1 MRVFLEGSFMTSR
14 HMIDLD
20 SLSLEEIQKILDLAK
35 IIMDKPK
42 YFYDS
47 CHGLLMA
54 TLFYE
59 PSTRTQMSFQS
70 AMLKLGG
77 QLIGFSNP
85 VNSSVSKGES
95 LKDTVRVVS
104 NYADILVMRNP
115 IEGSAYAASLYS
127 KSPVI
132 NAGDGGHLHPT
143 QTLADLVTLSH
154 EKGRLSD
161 LTIGLCGDMKN
172 GRTVHSLVKALSKYK
187 NNKFVMIST
196 PELQMPEYII
206 DILKKSGCEYSFSS
220 SLEEAISSLDVLYM
234 TRIQQERFK
243 SEEEYERQKGV
254 YVLDEEKMK
263 LAKKDL
269 VVLHPLPRVDEITV
283 GVDDDSRAKY
293 FEQTEYGM
301 YARMALIILMLENR
315 GGKVPEKTYS
325 THDKQCKNPR
335 CVTNSESYVPHL
347 FYENGGKLV
356 CKYCDSE
363 TEE

>member
-1 MRVFLEGSFMTSR
+1 
-14 HMIDLD
+14 
-20 SLSLEEIQKILDLAK
+20 
-35 IIMDKPK
+35 
-42 YFYDS
+42 
-47 CHGLLMA
+47 
-54 TLFYE
+54 
-59 PSTRTQMSFQS
+59 
-70 AMLKLGG
+70 
-77 QLIGFSNP
+77 
-85 VNSSVSKGES
+85 
-95 LKDTVRVVS
+95 
-104 NYADILVMRNP
+104 
-115 IEGSAYAASLYS
+115 
-127 KSPVI
+127 
-132 NAGDGGHLHPT
+132 
-143 QTLADLVTLSH
+143 
-154 EKGRLSD
+154 
-161 LTIGLCGDMKN
+161 MKN

-347 FYENGGKLV
+347 STKTEESLSANTATARRKNENTYPLRFAEDKRQHRKAYRCFYEGHK
-356 CKYCDSE
+356 KKR
-363 TEE
+363 